1 MIADIKA
8 RSLPVRIAKILLPVD
23 FSERGAGAAH
33 YAKTLACRFHSE
45 LTLAHVLDTKNLMFS
60 GEGGMP
66 PEWFED
72 MRKEAQRLLDQTYAD
87 EFRDM
92 PVRRTLLE
100 GDVARSIA
108 DFAHAEHMDLI
119 VMPTHGYG
127 RFRRFI
133 LGSVTAK
140 ILHDIDCPVL
150 TGVHMEEAPPTE
162 PVFFRNLV
170 CAVDFDPAG
179 EKALGWAAAFADEF
193 HSRLTM
199 VHALPEIEVG
209 QAHYFD
215 QGLPMMLRQ
224 EAQERMD
231 ELQKRVGT
239 AADVI
244 LDPGPVADVVRD
256 AGTSR
261 KADLVVIG
269 RHENPGLLGRLRGNS
284 YAIVRESPCPV
295 LSV

>member
-1 MIADIKA
+1 MG
-8 RSLPVRIAKILLPVD
+8 LAKILLPID
-23 FSERGAGAAH
+23 FSERATGAVH

-45 LTLAHVLDTKNLMFS
+45 LTLLHVFEIQSLMFS
-60 GEGGMP
+60 GEEGIP
-66 PEWFED
+66 AEWYED
-72 MRKEAQRLLDQTYAD
+72 MRKESRRLLEKSYAD

-92 PVRRTLLE
+92 QVRRVLLE
-100 GDVARSIA
+100 GDVAREIA
-108 DFAHAEHMDLI
+108 NFAHAEHMDLI

-127 RFRRFI
+127 GFRRFL

-140 ILHDIDCPVL
+140 LLHDADCPVL
-150 TGVHMEEAPPTE
+150 TSVHMQEAPRLE
-162 PVFFRNLV
+162 PAFFRNIV
-170 CAVDFDPAG
+170 CAVDFDSAG
-179 EKALGWAAAFADEF
+179 EKALRWAGAFAHEF
-193 HSRLTM
+193 HSRLTV
-199 VHALPEIEVG
+199 VHALPRIEVG

-215 QGLPMMLRQ
+215 QGLPMRLRQ
-224 EAQERMD
+224 LAQERID

-269 RHENPGLLGRLRGNS
+269 RHENPGILGRLRANS

-295 LSV
+295 VSV